1 MKEDCPA
8 CTTKST
14 DVEVDNETWVECDAC
29 KRWYHARCVGIQQQ
43 VATIDQ
49 FHCPECEVTQGP
61 STLKPEQRK
70 SNRSHER
77 LNYAQL
83 NEGTAAGDER
93 IWKKLLQVKHF
104 KKEEFKRYPACD
116 VNLDLIRK
124 TGMREPFIIE
134 KNEPELD
141 MKMPPA
147 DISVQQIA
155 QLVGEDTLV
164 DVIDV
169 VSQTETTGW
178 TLKKWA
184 DYFDTTDR
192 DRIRNVISLE
202 ISESKLSEQIT
213 RPGIVR
219 QLDWMDQMWP
229 DEEPEYPKVQLYC
242 LMGTKDS
249 YTDFHIDFGGSS
261 VFYHVLRGSKT
272 FYFIEPTE
280 KNLKKYQKW
289 SSSAD
294 QSTTFLGDLVKECYS
309 VDIKAGN
316 TMIIPTGWI
325 HAVFTPEDSVV
336 IGGNFLHSFNVDTQ
350 LKVYKIED
358 ETDVP
363 LKFRFPYYKKM
374 NWYAMIN
381 YDTYLTDSDKR
392 KALSRYELESMIVL
406 ARFLREEVLR
416 ASHNG
421 TTLTQSARKLHQIP
435 ESLED
440 PIALTERVKKQ
451 AKKLVKAMDL
461 ELLTELKKKAEETKG
476 KNVIRLVLN
485 VKNKDPVEKKYTPP
499 PANDDYI
506 LEDEEEEEEEEDWKI
521 EEDDDDDEY
530 EEESETIVHNTV
542 TPEKTVKKKT
552 TSTTVK
558 RKKRNDDSD
567 SSDDE
572 DSMGTKKSK
581 STKPVLFANR
591 KRSLSNN
598 SNSSQT
604 AKQRIWGVINN
615 KKF

>member
-1 MKEDCPA
+1 
-8 CTTKST
+8 
-14 DVEVDNETWVECDAC
+14 
-29 KRWYHARCVGIQQQ
+29 
-43 VATIDQ
+43 
-49 FHCPECEVTQGP
+49 
-61 STLKPEQRK
+61 
-70 SNRSHER
+70 
-77 LNYAQL
+77 
-83 NEGTAAGDER
+83 
-93 IWKKLLQVKHF
+93 
-104 KKEEFKRYPACD
+104 
-116 VNLDLIRK
+116 
-124 TGMREPFIIE
+124 
-134 KNEPELD
+134 
-141 MKMPPA
+141 
-147 DISVQQIA
+147 
-155 QLVGEDTLV
+155 
-164 DVIDV
+164 
-169 VSQTETTGW
+169 
-178 TLKKWA
+178 
-184 DYFDTTDR
+184 
-192 DRIRNVISLE
+192 
-202 ISESKLSEQIT
+202 
-213 RPGIVR
+213 
-219 QLDWMDQMWP
+219 
-229 DEEPEYPKVQLYC
+229 
-242 LMGTKDS
+242 
-249 YTDFHIDFGGSS
+249 
-261 VFYHVLRGSKT
+261 
-272 FYFIEPTE
+272 
-280 KNLKKYQKW
+280 
-289 SSSAD
+289 
-294 QSTTFLGDLVKECYS
+294 
-309 VDIKAGN
+309 
-316 TMIIPTGWI
+316 
-325 HAVFTPEDSVV
+325 
-336 IGGNFLHSFNVDTQ
+336 
-350 LKVYKIED
+350 
-358 ETDVP
+358 
-363 LKFRFPYYKKM
+363 M